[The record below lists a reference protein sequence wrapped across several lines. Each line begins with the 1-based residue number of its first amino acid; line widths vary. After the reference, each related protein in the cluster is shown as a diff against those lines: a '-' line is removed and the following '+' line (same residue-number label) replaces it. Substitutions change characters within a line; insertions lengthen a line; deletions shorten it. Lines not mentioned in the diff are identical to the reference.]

1 MARSPTHSSQS
12 NKQAF
17 AQYVV
22 GQMAGFAPV
31 QAKAMFGGFGIYLD
45 GLMFALIIEEQ
56 LYFKA
61 DDQSVALFT
70 DRGLEPFRY
79 ETKKGTKSSLSYY
92 QAPPEV
98 YDEADEM
105 AKWARLGYDCA
116 VRQQAKP
123 ASKRRSSKV
132 THADADASAS
142 PEADAAPSSVD
153 TLPNLGPKSQEM
165 LAKAGIT
172 NVETLRQLGAV
183 MAYVRT
189 KAIWPQASLNLLW
202 ALEGALSGRPW
213 QQVAE
218 TDRASLLMALED
230 VQREFKSGWLKK

>member
-1 MARSPTHSSQS
+1 MARSPVHAPVHA

-22 GQMAGFAPV
+22 GQMAGFAAV

-45 GLMFALIIEEQ
+45 GLMFALIVDDQ

-61 DDQSVALFT
+61 DAQSVALFT
-70 DRGLEPFRY
+70 DQGLAPFRY

-92 QAPPEV
+92 QAPSEA
-98 YDEADEM
+98 YDDADEM

-123 ASKRRSSKV
+123 TSKRRSSKAA
-132 THADADASAS
+132 HIDSAYSMS
-142 PEADAAPSSVD
+142 PEAQSAVAPVDA
-153 TLPNLGPKSQEM
+153 LPNLGPKSQEM
-165 LAKAGIT
+165 LAKAGISS
-172 NVETLRQLGAV
+172 VEALRQLGAV
-183 MAYVRT
+183 RAYVKT
-189 KAIWPQASLNLLW
+189 KAIWPKASLNLLW
-202 ALEGALSGRPW
+202 ALEGAISGRPW
-213 QQVAE
+213 QAVAE

-230 VQREFKSGWLKK
+230 VQRES

>member
-1 MARSPTHSSQS
+1 MARSPTPTTHS

-22 GQMAGFAPV
+22 GQMAGFAAV

-45 GLMFALIIEEQ
+45 GLMFALILDDQ

-61 DDQSVALFT
+61 DNQSVSLFT

-79 ETKKGTKSSLSYY
+79 ETKKGTQSSLSYY
-92 QAPPEV
+92 QAPSEA
-98 YDEADEM
+98 YDDADEM
-105 AKWARLGYDCA
+105 ARWARLGYDCA

-123 ASKRRSSKV
+123 SSSKRRSSKA
-132 THADADASAS
+132 TDTSGT
-142 PEADAAPSSVD
+142 SSVSLAD
-153 TLPNLGPKSQEM
+153 EAVATSVDALPNLGPKSQEM

-172 NVETLRQLGAV
+172 SVDALRRLGAV
-183 MAYVRT
+183 QAYVET

-230 VQREFKSGWLKK
+230 VQREFKK

>member
-1 MARSPTHSSQS
+1 MARSPIHA

-22 GQMAGFAPV
+22 GQMAGFAAV

-45 GLMFALIIEEQ
+45 GLMFALILDDQ

-61 DDQSVALFT
+61 DDHSVALFT

-98 YDEADEM
+98 YDDADEM
-105 AKWARLGYDCA
+105 ANWARLGYDCA

-123 ASKRRSSKV
+123 ASKRRSNKA
-132 THADADASAS
+132 TRADTDVSVSPAAESSAT
-142 PEADAAPSSVD
+142 SVD

-172 NVETLRQLGAV
+172 NVEALRQLGAV
-183 MAYVRT
+183 VAYVKT

-230 VQREFKSGWLKK
+230 VQREFKSGAVKK

>member
-1 MARSPTHSSQS
+1 MARSPIHA

-22 GQMAGFAPV
+22 GQMAGFATV

-45 GLMFALIIEEQ
+45 GLMFALIVDDQ

-61 DDQSVALFT
+61 DDQSIALFT
-70 DRGLEPFRY
+70 NRGLEPFRY

-92 QAPPEV
+92 LAPPEV

-123 ASKRRSSKV
+123 ASRRKSGKV
-132 THADADASAS
+132 THADADSS
-142 PEADAAPSSVD
+142 AAPAGNAAITSVD
-153 TLPNLGPKSQEM
+153 ALPNLGPKSQEM

-172 NVETLRQLGAV
+172 DVEALRQLGAV
-183 MAYVRT
+183 MAYVKT

-230 VQREFKSGWLKK
+230 VQREFKSGTVKK